1 MDKQLTLEISG
12 LTDAGVVRDHNEDS
26 IGSAADIG
34 LVILADGMGGHNA
47 GEIASDMAVNGIIDS
62 LRHSVPETDTA
73 ILDEE
78 SGFTHGTLL
87 IHEAIQKANNEI
99 FEAAND
105 QPQCQGMG
113 TTLVAA
119 LFYNDRVTIANVGDS
134 RLYRL
139 RVGELEQLTSDHT
152 LLQELVDR
160 GFYSQ
165 EEAEASL
172 NRNVITRALGTEP
185 NIQVDLQEEIVLP
198 GDLYLLCSDGLND
211 MISDEKIL
219 STLSK
224 FGGNLDK
231 IGEDLIRQANSEGGR
246 DNVSVI
252 LIRPKLSRSS
262 VSGWLNRI
270 ISWFD

>member
-1 MDKQLTLEISG
+1 MDKKLTLEISG
-12 LTDAGVVRDHNEDS
+12 LTDAGIVRDHNEDA

-47 GEIASDMAVNGIIDS
+47 GEIASEMAVSSIVDALHNSIP
-62 LRHSVPETDTA
+62 HTHTA
-73 ILDEE
+73 TIDEE
-78 SGFTHGTLL
+78 SGFSHGTLL
-87 IHEAIQKANNEI
+87 IHDAIQKANREI
-99 FEAAND
+99 HEAAND
-105 QPQCQGMG
+105 QPHCQGMG

-119 LFYNDRVTIANVGDS
+119 LYYEDRVTVANVGDS
-134 RLYRL
+134 RLYRV
-139 RVGELEQLTSDHT
+139 RSNQLEQVTTDHT

-160 GFYSQ
+160 GFYTK

-185 NIQVDLQEEIVLP
+185 TVQVDLQEEIILP

-219 STLSK
+219 TTLRM

-231 IGEDLIRQANSEGGR
+231 IGEELIRQANAAGGR

-252 LIRPKLSRSS
+252 LVRPKISRSAIK
-262 VSGWLNRI
+262 GWLSKI
-270 ISWFD
+270 VAWFD

>member
-1 MDKQLTLEISG
+1 MDKKLTLEISG
-12 LTDAGVVRDHNEDS
+12 LTDAGVVREHNEDA

-47 GEIASDMAVNGIIDS
+47 GEVASAMAVEGITDS
-62 LRHSVPETDTA
+62 LRHSIPETDTS
-73 ILDEE
+73 IIDEE
-78 SGFTHGTLL
+78 SGYTHGTLL
-87 IHEAIQKANNEI
+87 IHEAILKTNSEI
-99 FEAAND
+99 FQVAND

-134 RLYRL
+134 RLYRF
-139 RVGELEQLTSDHT
+139 RAGQLEQLTSDHT

-185 NIQVDLQEEIVLP
+185 AIQVDLQEEIVLP
-198 GDLYLLCSDGLND
+198 GDLYMICSDGLND
-211 MISDEKIL
+211 MVPDEKIL
-219 STLSK
+219 STLSM

-231 IGEDLIRQANSEGGR
+231 IGEDLIRQANSAGGR

>member
-1 MDKQLTLEISG
+1 MNKQLTLEISG

-34 LVILADGMGGHNA
+34 LVLLADGMGGHNA
-47 GEIASDMAVNGIIDS
+47 GEVASAMAVEGIIDS
-62 LRHSVPETDTA
+62 LRRSIPETDTS
-73 ILDEE
+73 IIDEE

-87 IHEAIQKANNEI
+87 INEAVQKANGEI
-99 FEAAND
+99 FRTAND
-105 QPQCQGMG
+105 QLQCQGMG

-119 LFYNDRVTIANVGDS
+119 LFYANRVTIANVGDS
-134 RLYRL
+134 RLYRW
-139 RVGELEQLTSDHT
+139 RQGGLEQLTSDHT

-172 NRNVITRALGTEP
+172 NRNVITRALGTESTTQ
-185 NIQVDLQEEIVLP
+185 IDLQEEIVLP
-198 GDLYLLCSDGLND
+198 GDVYLLCSDGLND
-211 MISDEKIL
+211 MVPDEKIC

-231 IGEDLIRQANSEGGR
+231 IGEDLIRQANSAGGR
-246 DNVSVI
+246 DNVSVV

-262 VSGWLNRI
+262 VTGWLSRI
-270 ISWFD
+270 ISWFE

>member
-1 MDKQLTLEISG
+1 MDKKLTLEISG
-12 LTDAGVVRDHNEDS
+12 LTDGGVVRDHNEDA

-47 GEIASDMAVNGIIDS
+47 GEVASEMAVAGIVDALQNSIP
-62 LRHSVPETDTA
+62 HTNTA
-73 ILDEE
+73 TVDEE

-87 IHEAIQKANNEI
+87 IHDAIQKVNQEIYHTANE
-99 FEAAND
+99 
-105 QPQCQGMG
+105 QPHCQGMG

-119 LFYNDRVTIANVGDS
+119 LYYQDRVTVANVGDS

-139 RVGELEQLTSDHT
+139 RGDYLEQITTDHT

-160 GFYSQ
+160 GFYTK

-172 NRNVITRALGTEP
+172 NRNVITRALGTEATV
-185 NIQVDLQEEIVLP
+185 QVDLQEEIILP

-219 STLSK
+219 TTLRM

-231 IGEDLIRQANSEGGR
+231 IGEELIRQANAAGGR

-252 LIRPKLSRSS
+252 LVRPKISQSR
-262 VSGWLNRI
+262 VKHWLNRI
-270 ISWFD
+270 VAWFD

>member
-1 MDKQLTLEISG
+1 MDKKLTLEIVG
-12 LTDAGVVRDHNEDS
+12 LTDGGVVRDHNEDA
-26 IGSAADIG
+26 IGSSAEIG

-47 GEIASDMAVNGIIDS
+47 GEVASEMAVSSIIQALQTGIHHINTATVDEDS
-62 LRHSVPETDTA
+62 
-73 ILDEE
+73 
-78 SGFTHGTLL
+78 GYTHGTLL
-87 IHEAIQKANNEI
+87 IHDAIQNANQEI
-99 FEAAND
+99 FQAAND

-119 LFYNDRVTIANVGDS
+119 LYYEDRVTIANVGDS

-139 RVGELEQLTSDHT
+139 RDGQLEQLTTDHT

-160 GFYSQ
+160 GFYSK

-172 NRNVITRALGTEP
+172 NRNVITRALGTEST
-185 NIQVDLQEEIVLP
+185 IQVDLQEEILLP

-211 MISDEKIL
+211 MIGDEKIL
-219 STLSK
+219 TTLRM

-231 IGEDLIRQANSEGGR
+231 IGEELIRQANAAGGR

-252 LIRPKLSRSS
+252 LVRPKLGSS
-262 VSGWLNRI
+262 SIRDWLGRI
-270 ISWFD
+270 VAWFE

>member
-1 MDKQLTLEISG
+1 MDKMLTLEIAG
-12 LTDAGVVRDHNEDS
+12 LTDGGVVRDHNEDS

-47 GEIASDMAVNGIIDS
+47 GEVASEMAVTSIIQALQNS
-62 LRHSVPETDTA
+62 IPRTNTA
-73 ILDEE
+73 TVDDE

-87 IHEAIQKANNEI
+87 IHDAIQKANQEI
-99 FEAAND
+99 YQAAND

-119 LFYNDRVTIANVGDS
+119 LYYEDRVTIANVGDS

-139 RVGELEQLTSDHT
+139 RGGHLEQLTTDHT

-185 NIQVDLQEEIVLP
+185 TIQVDLQEEILLP

-219 STLSK
+219 TTLRM

-231 IGEDLIRQANSEGGR
+231 IGEELIRQANSAGGR

-252 LIRPKLSRSS
+252 LVRPKIGSS
-262 VSGWLNRI
+262 AIRGWLNRI
-270 ISWFD
+270 AAWFD

>member
-1 MDKQLTLEISG
+1 MDKKLTLEISG
-12 LTDAGVVRDHNEDS
+12 LTDAGVVREHNEDS

-34 LVILADGMGGHNA
+34 LAILADGMGGHNA
-47 GEIASDMAVNGIIDS
+47 GEVASAMAVDGIIDA
-62 LRHSVPETDTA
+62 LRHSIPETDTS
-73 ILDEE
+73 IVDEE
-78 SGFTHGTLL
+78 TGYTHGTLL
-87 IHEAIQKANNEI
+87 VHEAIQTANHEI
-99 FEAAND
+99 FQAAHD
-105 QPQCQGMG
+105 LPQCQGMG

-119 LFYNDRVTIANVGDS
+119 LFYSDRVTIAHVGDS
-134 RLYRL
+134 RLYRYRL
-139 RVGELEQLTSDHT
+139 GVLEQLTNDHT

-185 NIQVDLQEEIVLP
+185 EIQVDLQEEIVLP

-211 MISDEKIL
+211 MISDEQIL

-231 IGEDLIRQANSEGGR
+231 IGEDLIRQANEAGGR

-252 LIRPKLSRSS
+252 LIRPKLSRTP